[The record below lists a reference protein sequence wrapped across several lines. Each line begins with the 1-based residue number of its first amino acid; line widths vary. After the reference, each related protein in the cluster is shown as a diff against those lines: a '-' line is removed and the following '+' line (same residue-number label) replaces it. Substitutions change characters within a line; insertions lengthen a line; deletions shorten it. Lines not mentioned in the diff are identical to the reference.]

1 METIKKRVFVY
12 FGEKSIISNVE
23 EALSFIH
30 RIGFTPSKQNEITLQ
45 DAFSENPSHYT
56 KGNFR
61 LSPTGIG
68 SNHICVYDALADTLE
83 QHEIILADKQ
93 AHQKRVDDERRKKA
107 EQEFLNEINTK
118 LKGWYEVTIEYFV
131 IDPIRGGHKPR
142 TLNGRVIAESMQDAY
157 NKGLQEIDNKNGF
170 WAESI
175 NRAMIT
181 YVGMLT
187 DEYLLQEN

>member
-1 METIKKRVFVY
+1 METINKRVFVY

-30 RIGFTPSKQNEITLQ
+30 RIGFTPSRQNEITLQ

-68 SNHICVYDALADTLE
+68 RNYINVYHSLADTLE
-83 QHEIILADKQ
+83 QHEIILAEKQ
-93 AHQKRVDDERRKKA
+93 AYQNKIDEERRKKA
-107 EQEFLNEINTK
+107 EQEFLEEINTK
-118 LKGWYEVTIEYFV
+118 LKGWYEVTIEYFFV
-131 IDPIRGGHKPR
+131 NIVKGGHRPR
-142 TLNGRVIAESMQDAY
+142 TLHGRVIAESMQDAY
-157 NKGLQEIDNKNGF
+157 NKGIQEIDDRGGF

-175 NRAMIT
+175 NQSMIT